1 MGGHRHAH
9 VNRLWWLRWNGEL
22 EDEITTMNSVFPV
35 RREAVSTAVRER
47 CKTEPLRRLQES
59 GISGCFQEWE
69 RELLISR

>member
-9 VNRLWWLRWNGEL
+9 INRLWWLWWNGEL
-22 EDEITTMNSVFPV
+22 EDEVTTMNSVFPV

-47 CKTEPLRRLQES
+47 CRIEPLRRLQES

>member
-9 VNRLWWLRWNGEL
+9 VNGLWWLRWNGEL

-47 CKTEPLRRLQES
+47 CKIEPLRRLQES